1 MPKSTADVHS
11 ETETRK
17 RSHIDSDT
25 GNEHD
30 SEMQARKMTLHME
43 NQERAYVAASRR
55 TDRSLEA
62 RYQSALMASQVH
74 KRRTGKTLRVTHQIV
89 RDEEMYEEEDQ
100 GLPSPSRFS
109 QNGER
114 HRTLSQT
121 DAYIAALIARKSGMQ
136 NFFEHNYALFTS
148 PPSNNATWTEPPPST
163 PAYNCCAAPLAN
175 QPIGREIPSND
186 PDATLSRMNTN
197 AATPNPCEESGH
209 GPDRCF
215 AESTTFPGIVSHAH
229 TSSSGSSLSDLSSY
243 DSNYIFEFSSDLSS
257 YDSNYIFEFSS
268 NERNSSPESSDLRLE
283 DCLVGTDGEDLVNF
297 ASNELLVGYDS
308 QFNTM

>member
-1 MPKSTADVHS
+1 MSKSTADVHS
-11 ETETRK
+11 ETRK
-17 RSHIDSDT
+17 RSHIDTDT

-109 QNGER
+109 QNGDR
-114 HRTLSQT
+114 RRTLSQT

-136 NFFEHNYALFTS
+136 NFFEHNHALFTS
-148 PPSNNATWTEPPPST
+148 PPNNNATWKEPPPST
-163 PAYNCCAAPLAN
+163 RAYHCCAAPLAN
-175 QPIGREIPSND
+175 QPIGCEIPSKD
-186 PDATLSRMNTN
+186 PAATLSKRNSTN
-197 AATPNPCEESGH
+197 ATPNLYEESGH
-209 GPDRCF
+209 
-215 AESTTFPGIVSHAH
+215 FPGGIISHAH

-243 DSNYIFEFSSDLSS
+243 DSNYIFGS
-257 YDSNYIFEFSS
+257 SS

-297 ASNELLVGYDS
+297 APDELLVGYDS